1 MSDSDMA
8 EWKEFGSAFFANPA
22 DENAH
27 TESEFELFEWL
38 MRVNKSMSRER
49 MLAWFAAG
57 RDMPAL
63 EKLSDEE
70 LLMAYCE
77 GHVGALRMREKT
89 ASPAA

>member
-1 MSDSDMA
+1 
-8 EWKEFGSAFFANPA
+8 
-22 DENAH
+22 
-27 TESEFELFEWL
+27 
-38 MRVNKSMSRER
+38 

-63 EKLSDEE
+63 EKLSDEK

-77 GHVGALRMREKT
+77 GHVGALRMSETT